1 MELVLLG
8 YPPKIL
14 DPAATVATRVIA
26 RLLGPEPRAFRGWTP
41 VAPAFI
47 TQPGGSALVRTRGGD
62 LSRIPGGTVGLLPT
76 CRVGKY
82 GWHGAPLIGGAQSAL
97 GV

>member
-1 MELVLLG
+1 MEPVLLG

-14 DPAATVATRVIA
+14 DPAATVTTRVIA
-26 RLLGPEPRAFRGWTP
+26 RLLGPEPRVFRGWTP
-41 VAPAFI
+41 EAPVFI

-62 LSRIPGGTVGLLPT
+62 LARFPGGTVGLLPT

-82 GWHGAPLIGGAQSAL
+82 G
-97 GV
+97 